1 MPGVH
6 SDVGGGYSED
16 LISNIALLTMCDELE
31 SLGDVAINKSAYS
44 MVEAEIATKLRNRR
58 LVINAEPKVM
68 LKGKRDSLFQQVD
81 EIHPLHWY
89 LVEKTVIWKKEPEPT
104 TYRDRLNRPP
114 PADSMDKNYKTLKAQ
129 FDRWVAMSET
139 API

>member
-6 SDVGGGYSED
+6 SGVGGGYSED

-89 LVEKTVIWKKEPEPT
+89 LVW
-104 TYRDRLNRPP
+104 
-114 PADSMDKNYKTLKAQ
+114 
-129 FDRWVAMSET
+129 
-139 API
+139 